1 MTHYT
6 HEYTSNDMPVRFGTR
21 GAGDPLARW
30 IHALGAGV
38 INVVNEDETTET
50 FNTLGNEVITGR
62 FTEIVSTTCSSV
74 RAGSTEPPVLVANT
88 DASLVNA
95 ASLVFGDGSDGN
107 LHFDGTATVLGLSPT
122 SKVYTL
128 TRDIFGDAVVVDATV
143 SVYTNGFRIFAKSSL
158 TNNGTIENNGKDAS
172 GRTAGAVTNT
182 AGSLGIGTA
191 GGAGANGV
199 GNGSN
204 GTALAASLPGNT
216 GTGGAGGAAGVHTA
230 GAGGTITAITAAE
243 GGARFLLALLLGA
256 CIGTGTSGTATVLTP
271 IGGGT
276 GGGGGGADNADGT
289 GGGGGGGG
297 GPLMIAA
304 RLLVNNGVLSSNGGK
319 GAAGASTANNA
330 GGGGGGQGGL
340 VIVIARSSSG
350 TGTVTATGGTA
361 GAGVGTGAAGTAGS
375 AGTVLQLAA

>member
-1 MTHYT
+1 MSHYT
-6 HEYTSNDMPVRFGTR
+6 HEYISTDLPQKFGTR
-21 GAGDPLARW
+21 GPADPLVRW

-38 INVVNEDETTET
+38 IVVVNEDGSSET
-50 FNTLGNEVITGR
+50 FNTNGNEVIPGR
-62 FTEIVSTTCSSV
+62 FAEVVSSTCSSI
-74 RAGSTEPPVLVANT
+74 RIGSDEPPQIVANT
-88 DASLVNA
+88 DASALNA
-95 ASLVFGDGSDGN
+95 GALIYGDGSDGN
-107 LHFDGTATVLGLSPT
+107 LHFDGTTTILGLAPS

-128 TRDIFGDAVVVDATV
+128 TRDIFGDAIVVDATV
-143 SVYTNGFRIFAKSSL
+143 VIYANGFRIFAKTSL

-216 GTGGAGGAAGVHTA
+216 GTGGAGGAAGAHTA
-230 GAGGTITAITAAE
+230 GAGGTVTAITAAE
-243 GGARFLLALLLGA
+243 GGARFLLALLLGV
-256 CIGTGTSGTATVLTP
+256 CVGTGTSGTASVVTP

-297 GPLMIAA
+297 GPLMVAA
-304 RLLVNNGVLSSNGGK
+304 RQLVNNGVISSNGGK
-319 GAAGASTANNA
+319 GGAGASTANNA

-375 AGTVLQLAA
+375 VGTVLSLAA